1 MTLAM
6 SRRLAARA
14 GGVLL
19 AAVVVVVPLTRSAAS
34 HPGSSPAARASAP
47 TSLGADLDRILGD
60 ARLDN
65 SQVGLEVRDA
75 TTGDVLYEH
84 NAQQRLLPASNGKLL
99 TSTAAMDV
107 LGADRRFTT
116 SVQTSGPVDGH
127 TLTGDLYLK
136 GTGDPTML
144 GPDYDQLA
152 GQVAASGVR
161 VVHGDLVADDSYF
174 DDVRLAPF
182 WAWDDE
188 PYYYDAQISALT
200 VAPNTDYDAGTVIV
214 HVAPGPK
221 VGDPAKVTVIPANH
235 YVHLAGTATTGAAGS
250 NDSADA
256 VRRHGNNTIDLSGSI
271 PADSTGDDIWATV
284 DDPTALV
291 ASLFRD
297 ALARHGVHV
306 LGATDYRATPSGAR
320 VLASHE
326 SMTLAQLLTPFL
338 KLSNNMHA
346 EHLIKTMGAQVSG
359 QGSWDAGTAAML
371 ADVKS
376 LGVNTADVRMVD
388 GSGLSRADL
397 ISPQQIT
404 NLLIAAR
411 HQPWFATWYNALPIA
426 GDPDRMVGG
435 TLSNRMRNT
444 PAADN
449 MHAKTG
455 SMTSVSALSGYVT
468 DGAGDPLVF
477 SMISNNFVQSGIT
490 SIENAVGVTLASYG
504 APNAKPVLVSA
515 ADPQPLTPA
524 QRRQPALECSWVKA
538 C

>member
-1 MTLAM
+1 M
-6 SRRLAARA
+6 
-14 GGVLL
+14 
-19 AAVVVVVPLTRSAAS
+19 
-34 HPGSSPAARASAP
+34 
-47 TSLGADLDRILGD
+47 AD
-60 ARLDN
+60 
-65 SQVGLEVRDA
+65 
-75 TTGDVLYEH
+75 
-84 NAQQRLLPASNGKLL
+84 
-99 TSTAAMDV
+99 
-107 LGADRRFTT
+107 
-116 SVQTSGPVDGH
+116 
-127 TLTGDLYLK
+127 
-136 GTGDPTML
+136 
-144 GPDYDQLA
+144 
-152 GQVAASGVR
+152 SGVR
-161 VVHGDLVADDSYF
+161 VVHGELVADDSYF

-214 HVAPGPK
+214 HVAPGAK
-221 VGDPAKVTVIPANH
+221 AGDPAKVTVIPANH

-306 LGATDYRATPSGAR
+306 LGPTDYRATPSGAR

-346 EHLIKTMGAQVSG
+346 EHLIKTMGEQVSG

-371 ADVKS
+371 ADIKS

-504 APNAKPVLVSA
+504 APNAAPVTVSA
-515 ADPQPLTPA
+515 ADAQPATPA

>member
-1 MTLAM
+1 MTVPM
-6 SRRLAARA
+6 SRRF
-14 GGVLL
+14 
-19 AAVVVVVPLTRSAAS
+19 
-34 HPGSSPAARASAP
+34 AARASAVLVALLVGALTQ
-47 TSLGADLDRILGD
+47 TSRPHPVAGAPAAAGLGADLDRILGD
-60 ARLDN
+60 PRLDDA
-65 SQVGLEVRDA
+65 QVGLEVRDA

-84 NAQQRLLPASNGKLL
+84 NAAERLLPASNGKLL
-99 TSTAAMDV
+99 TSTAAMGV
-107 LGADRRFTT
+107 LGPDHRFST
-116 SVQTSGPVDGH
+116 SVQASGAISGQ
-127 TLTGDLYLK
+127 TLAGNLYLK

-152 GQVAASGVR
+152 AQIADSGVR
-161 VVHGDLVADDSYF
+161 VVRGALVADDTYF

-214 HVAPGPK
+214 HVAPGAK
-221 VGDPAKVTVIPANH
+221 AGDPAEVTVVPANH
-235 YVHLAGTATTGAAGS
+235 YVHLVGTATTSASGS
-250 NDSADA
+250 DDTADA
-256 VRRHGNNTIDLSGSI
+256 VRRHGNNRIDVSGSI

-297 ALARHGVHV
+297 ALLRHGVLV
-306 LGATDYRATPSGAR
+306 LGATDYGPTPATAR
-320 VLASHE
+320 TLASHE

-346 EHLIKTMGAQVSG
+346 EHLIKTMGEQVSG

-371 ADVKS
+371 ADVKT
-376 LGVNTADVRMVD
+376 LGVNTDDVRMVD

-411 HQPWFATWYNALPIA
+411 QQPWFTTWYNALPIA
-426 GDPDRMVGG
+426 GNPDRMVGG
-435 TLSNRMRNT
+435 TLRNRMANT
-444 PAADN
+444 PAANN

-455 SMTSVSALSGYVT
+455 SMTAVSALSGYVS

-477 SMISNNFVQSGIT
+477 SMISNNFLPSSVT

-504 APNAKPVLVSA
+504 TPSAVAVTPSTTVLPSR
-515 ADPQPLTPA
+515 TPA
-524 QRRQPALECSWVKA
+524 QRRGPALECSWVKA